1 MGAAIEAIDSYLT
14 SGTDNSLFDE
24 PVFVSKMNNDLN
36 AFMKWEKLG
45 KSEADSPR
53 FRQLLAVTKQAM
65 AQHIGGQPSAREQI
79 ANAIR
84 G

>member
-1 MGAAIEAIDSYLT
+1 VTEMLRVLWGAYIKGDVCAT
-14 SGTDNSLFDE
+14 R
-24 PVFVSKMNNDLN
+24 DLN

-65 AQHIGGQPSAREQI
+65 AQRVSGQPSVREQI
-79 ANAIR
+79 TTAIK